1 MIDPKERV
9 GIEPPAIG
17 WPSRLETIGWPQ
29 LLLSK
34 FPTFDPAWP
43 DDVKS
48 KWFNAFDKLMKTKPE
63 GMKP

>member
-1 MIDPKERV
+1 
-9 GIEPPAIG
+9 
-17 WPSRLETIGWPQ
+17 
-29 LLLSK
+29 LLSK